1 MPRRGFAGAMPADP
15 AAVSGNGY
23 PPPGT
28 MAVFSSR
35 VIFATRRCARW
46 SAESRAFVQGRG
58 VPPADAEACVDHARG
73 DAAAAPGLPARQT
86 TATTTPLTRL
96 MALTFMAAPGRETA
110 ARHPSSRMAAGDPRP
125 STRQLRVSVA
135 RRDGPDITGQSRWVT
150 RLLRGSDRIT

>member
-1 MPRRGFAGAMPADP
+1 MPRRVFAGTMPAYP
-15 AAVSGNGY
+15 AALSGKGY
-23 PPPGT
+23 PAPCT
-28 MAVFSSR
+28 MPIFSSS
-35 VIFATRRCARW
+35 VICATRRCARW

-58 VPPADAEACVDHARG
+58 VPPAEAEVCVDDAR

-135 RRDGPDITGQSRWVT
+135 RRDGPDITGQSRCVT
-150 RLLRGSDRIT
+150 RLLRGPDHMT